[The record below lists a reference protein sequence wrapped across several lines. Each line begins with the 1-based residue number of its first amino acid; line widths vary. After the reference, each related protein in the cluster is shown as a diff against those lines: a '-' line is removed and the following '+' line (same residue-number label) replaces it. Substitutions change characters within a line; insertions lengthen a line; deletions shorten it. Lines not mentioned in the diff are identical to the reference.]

1 MKLTKALLIKSI
13 RPGMESL
20 GFRWF
25 KDSISGA
32 QGLFAKKVNDDLYLT
47 VGMTIH
53 RYYNDAFTA
62 DLYLSK
68 TTTLYCTWGD
78 IPGDCER
85 RPGFLMTDDELQ
97 KYYKEGE
104 TLVKDIWWKCED
116 SVDDFLHA
124 LQLTEP
130 RLCKNED
137 LIKRINSSKDVNE
150 LSSISTRIKETH
162 NSVPNMDYSFIP
174 EKEIDKIPLDW
185 FKASEYVLREMGRN
199 INPRLVKRHA
209 SDAYIQYVLD
219 NL

>member
-53 RYYNDAFTA
+53 RYYDDAFTA

-78 IPGDCER
+78 IPSDCSI
-85 RPGFLMTDDELQ
+85 RPGQLMTDKELQ
-97 KYYKEGE
+97 KYEDGY
-104 TLVKDIWWKCED
+104 TQDIWWKCED

-130 RLCKNED
+130 RLCNNED
-137 LIKRINSSKDVNE
+137 LIKRINSSKDIDE
-150 LSSISTRIKETH
+150 LSTISDRIKEKH
-162 NSVPNMDYSFIP
+162 NSVPDMDYSFIP
-174 EKEIDKIPLDW
+174 EKEIDIIPLDW
-185 FKASEYVLREMGRN
+185 FKASEYVLRKMGRN

-209 SDAYIQYVLD
+209 SDAYIQHVLD